1 MTNPTSVNAQMQQL
15 AEEAVKVAAERF
27 GQSLDY
33 TENSLASFESL
44 LQQAYELY
52 SLKGSGNE
60 IPEETIQITARVWGS
75 YLGELM
81 RRKWGGEWVVNGPD
95 INLTISGKSCSPIQQ
110 IFKRITIGQL
120 YDIKEFFANFA
131 SGMAEPKG
139 EQGARAVNE
148 PAVHE
153 QIDLKKIKELI
164 DHPSSDMAET
174 QGKQEAQVFNEMAV
188 DKQIDLPKPKEIP
201 DNFASDPEESK
212 REQEAQILN
221 EITFR
226 GQIDL
231 LNAFLIEQ
239 KEQSKILKAIRRRLG
254 ILVAFIIIL
263 ILGLAGSTYLIY
275 SLMLQMRLY

>member
-15 AEEAVKVAAERF
+15 AEEAVKAAAERF

-33 TENSLASFESL
+33 TENSLASFETL

-52 SLKGSGNE
+52 SSKGSGKD

-95 INLTISGKSCSPIQQ
+95 VNLTISGKSCSPIQQ

-131 SGMAEPKG
+131 SDMAEAKG
-139 EQGARAVNE
+139 KQGARAVNE
-148 PAVHE
+148 PAVRE

-164 DHPSSDMAET
+164 DQPSSDMAET

-188 DKQIDLPKPKEIP
+188 
-201 DNFASDPEESK
+201 
-212 REQEAQILN
+212 
-221 EITFR
+221 R

-239 KEQSKILKAIRRRLG
+239 KEQSKILKAIRRRSG

-263 ILGLAGSTYLIY
+263 FLGLAGSTYLIY
-275 SLMLQMRLY
+275 SLMLQMR